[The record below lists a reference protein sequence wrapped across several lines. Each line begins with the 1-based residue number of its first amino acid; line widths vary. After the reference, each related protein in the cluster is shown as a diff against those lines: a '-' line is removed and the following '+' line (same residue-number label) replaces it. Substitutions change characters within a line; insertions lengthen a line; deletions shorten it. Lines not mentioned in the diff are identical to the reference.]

1 MSSSFLKLP
10 QLSRMVMHAAT
21 ACGIVNTSQHA
32 LDLYRSLISGRRLLF
47 SLILS
52 FDEYSPSQPGG
63 GGWCCGHFLYL
74 PIDPLLLCLLKARRL
89 SASIFDGIQTIRGS
103 S

>member
-10 QLSRMVMHAAT
+10 QLSPMVMHGAT

-32 LDLYRSLISGRRLLF
+32 ALALYRGFISGRRLLF

-52 FDEYSPSQPGG
+52 FDEYTLHRSRVAAVGAVVILFASPLILY
-63 GGWCCGHFLYL
+63 CCAL
-74 PIDPLLLCLLKARRL
+74 
-89 SASIFDGIQTIRGS
+89 
-103 S
+103 